1 MPNQSTIGDVKFDHL
16 VTVLTLRCFCCNDIF
31 PFHLV
36 ICVVIFWHCVNIM
49 FLITLHLTVLGWF
62 FFFLIILA
70 GISCY
75 IEDYR
80 RMLFYFQYLFTF
92 ISFGTL
98 DAILGVRVLSLM
110 QTEVSGDFMQGNLE
124 NWERPQAFYKIFT
137 KILELQYYLL
147 RLPVETATLSGNNSS

>member
-1 MPNQSTIGDVKFDHL
+1 M
-16 VTVLTLRCFCCNDIF
+16 
-31 PFHLV
+31 
-36 ICVVIFWHCVNIM
+36 
-49 FLITLHLTVLGWF
+49 
-62 FFFLIILA
+62 ILA

-80 RMLFYFQYLFTF
+80 RMLFYFYYLFTF

-137 KILELQYYLL
+137 KILEIQYYLL
-147 RLPVETATLSGNNSS
+147 RLPVETATL